1 MTSEKAKG
9 NEMGVFE
16 NELRSRMRAKLQVL
30 FLPHSCNGRI
40 THMTD
45 LIVIGGGLA
54 GSEAAWQAAQRGL
67 NVRLYEMRPTLQTG
81 AHQTHDL
88 AELVCSNSLGS
99 NLPDRASG
107 LLKNETRWLG
117 STLLECAEQTSLPA
131 GGALAVDRELFA
143 RLVTE
148 RIASHANIEIV
159 REEVKEIPNTPTIV
173 ASGPLTSPALS
184 DSIATLSGVGN
195 LFFFDAIAPVI
206 HAETI
211 NLEIAFRA
219 SRYGTNVRASTTAG
233 LDTPQLARGYST
245 NDSAQDEEGDYIN
258 CPFTKDEYYAFVEA
272 LLKAERIELRA
283 FEEAIKSG
291 VKAGHFFEG
300 CLPVE
305 IIAERGIDSLAFG
318 PMRPVG
324 LRNPRT
330 GKRPYAVVQLRQDNL
345 AGGLYNLVGFQTNL
359 KFPEQKR
366 VLRMIPGLE
375 SAEFMRYGQMHRN
388 TFIASPKLLRRT
400 LQHITR
406 DDLFFAGQITG
417 VEGYMGNIAT
427 GLLAGVN
434 AARVLNGEEA
444 IILPQTTMLGALCH
458 YVTHADL
465 KDFQPMKA
473 NFGILPPLEFGSKTG
488 KRERGQA
495 YAERALGDLSLTLP
509 KEQRDDMS
517 GVTSEAQVGNGPSTA
532 LRSARG
538 EASH

>member
-1 MTSEKAKG
+1 
-9 NEMGVFE
+9 
-16 NELRSRMRAKLQVL
+16 
-30 FLPHSCNGRI
+30 
-40 THMTD
+40 MTD

-67 NVRLYEMRPTLQTG
+67 KVRLYEMRPTLQTG

-107 LLKNETRWLG
+107 LLKNETRLLG
-117 STLLECAEQTSLPA
+117 SMLVEYAEKAALPA

-148 RIASHANIEIV
+148 QIENHPNIELV
-159 REEVKEIPNTPTIV
+159 RAEVKEIPNTPTII

-184 DSIATLSGVGN
+184 QSLAALSGEEH

-211 NLEIAFRA
+211 NMNIAFRA
-219 SRYGTNVRASTTAG
+219 SRYGTG
-233 LDTPQLARGYST
+233 D
-245 NDSAQDEEGDYIN
+245 QDEGDYIN
-258 CPFTKDEYYAFVEA
+258 CPFTKDEYYAFVDA

-283 FEEAIKSG
+283 FEEVIKSG

-300 CLPVE
+300 CLPIE
-305 IIAERGIDSLAFG
+305 IIAERGLDSLAFG

-324 LRNPRT
+324 LRDPRT

-345 AGGLYNLVGFQTNL
+345 AGSLYNLVGFQTNL

-375 SAEFMRYGQMHRN
+375 DAEFLRYGQMHRN
-388 TFIASPKLLRRT
+388 TFIASPKLLRPT

-406 DDLFFAGQITG
+406 DDLLFAGQITG

-427 GLLAGVN
+427 GLLAGIN
-434 AARVLNGEEA
+434 AARVFHCEQP
-444 IILPQTTMLGALCH
+444 ITLPQTTMLGSLCH
-458 YVTHADL
+458 YITHADL

-473 NFGILPPLEFGSKTG
+473 NFGILPPMEFTSKIG
-488 KRERGQA
+488 KRDKGKA
-495 YAERALGDLSLTLP
+495 YAERALADLLECRNLLLP
-509 KEQRDDMS
+509 ELEFSNTGGKLPDS
-517 GVTSEAQVGNGPSTA
+517 KV
-532 LRSARG
+532 
-538 EASH
+538 